1 MKKKIESVKQET
13 QSELMKDEDTS
24 PEKKSA
30 APAPVAPAPVAT
42 KWRVAK
48 ESFASMHGVSTRLP
62 EGQILDPL
70 GYSEQT
76 IASLRLQGVILEPV

>member
-1 MKKKIESVKQET
+1 
-13 QSELMKDEDTS
+13 
-24 PEKKSA
+24 
-30 APAPVAPAPVAT
+30 
-42 KWRVAK
+42 VAK